1 MVSPLED
8 LEKRHWKEPI
18 DRSAAIQKEGFHSF
32 SKYLLSTNYMA
43 DAGLAL
49 DTQQWIGVSLR
60 EACNPGYLS
69 YTAQW
74 DKIQDT

>member
-1 MVSPLED
+1 MGQQQYGKST
-8 LEKRHWKEPI
+8 
-18 DRSAAIQKEGFHSF
+18 FHSF

-49 DTQQWIGVSLR
+49 DTQQWIGVSLY
-60 EACNPGYLS
+60 EACNLGCLS
-69 YTAQW
+69 YTVQW